1 MSKLED
7 FKTFVRDN
15 PKLINYVKN
24 DSMSWQKFYE
34 MYDLY
39 GSDNKVW
46 DSYLKTDTKEENED
60 VKSSGI
66 RSFNDIAKMAK
77 NMDVDKIQE
86 GITSLQKTISLFA
99 DLFVKPTGST
109 GNGYTPRPVYKN
121 FED

>member
-46 DSYLKTDTKEENED
+46 DSYLKTDTKEENEE

-99 DLFVKPTGST
+99 DLFVKPSGNTGS
-109 GNGYTPRPVYKN
+109 GYTPRPVYKN

>member
-46 DSYLKTDTKEENED
+46 DSYLKTDTKEENEE

-109 GNGYTPRPVYKN
+109 GSGYTPRPVYQN